1 MIPGLQ
7 LQGGRIK
14 YRLVRGVVGNCE
26 EFSKLLGGDRKS
38 PSIIRVWRVLA
49 SGKGCAHAL
58 EEEGGGDTSMGKGY
72 GVPIRE
78 EKSAR
83 KKEEGWSAP
92 DRTGEKSRVL
102 SFPTGGS
109 WIMEGG

>member
-38 PSIIRVWRVLA
+38 PSIMSLEGPSLW
-49 SGKGCAHAL
+49 KGVCACFR
-58 EEEGGGDTSMGKGY
+58 GGRRG
-72 GVPIRE
+72 
-78 EKSAR
+78 
-83 KKEEGWSAP
+83 
-92 DRTGEKSRVL
+92 
-102 SFPTGGS
+102 
-109 WIMEGG
+109 